1 MPENV
6 SLRFFSVGVSDHK
19 AIILP
24 LLRENGNTFYF
35 SSVAIVINV
44 NAPSSCRVAE
54 DCQFSGMKRTLV
66 SMVIDL

>member
-44 NAPSSCRVAE
+44 NV
-54 DCQFSGMKRTLV
+54 TLNAALV
-66 SMVIDL
+66 VQYI